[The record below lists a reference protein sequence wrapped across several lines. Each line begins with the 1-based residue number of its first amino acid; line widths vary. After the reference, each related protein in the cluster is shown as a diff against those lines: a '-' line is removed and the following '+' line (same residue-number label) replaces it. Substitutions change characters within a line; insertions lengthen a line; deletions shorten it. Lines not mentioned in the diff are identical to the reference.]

1 MMGWPGSLDSKG
13 FAALVERG
21 ILMGSTMTLSQ
32 FLAGALRDGAAAGA
46 SATPVLGS
54 LPVEAAE
61 FSGVRFRTPDG
72 YLSRE
77 LRGAKMRTIAGV
89 FDEFAAAFQFP
100 YYFGENKDAFDE
112 CLRDLDEFV
121 GAASGYVAIVRDSGE
136 LLVQRPAEREWF
148 TAAVTDCAA
157 HWSRRGVPFR
167 VVLQN
172 APAELSAS
180 ALAL

>member
-1 MMGWPGSLDSKG
+1 
-13 FAALVERG
+13 
-21 ILMGSTMTLSQ
+21 MTLAQ
-32 FLAGALRDGAAAGA
+32 FLVGAESIGAAAA
-46 SATPVLGS
+46 AAAAPVLGS
-54 LPVEAAE
+54 LPVAAAE

-72 YLSRE
+72 YLARE

-121 GAASGYVAIVRDSGE
+121 GEAPGYVAIVRDSAE
-136 LLVQRPAEREWF
+136 LLAQRPAEREWF
-148 TAAVTDCAA
+148 TAAMADCAA

-167 VVLQN
+167 VVLQHG
-172 APAELSAS
+172 PADLSVTT
-180 ALAL
+180 LTL